1 MQNNEPERVVV
12 TGVGAI
18 SSIGAGREVF
28 WRELLAGRSGVSPIV
43 SCDTA
48 GYEVRIGAEVKDFN
62 PGDYIRRHPADSY
75 GRASQLGIAA
85 AQWAL
90 RDAGLDSPRLA
101 GRRASVCIGT
111 TMGEC
116 QVVEAAVRARAQ
128 QGSYSFALRELRKA
142 PENVLALNIAR
153 ELALEARCMVFPNAC
168 AAGNYAIGSGFDQ
181 IQEGE
186 ADIVLAGGC
195 DAFSM
200 VALTGFGR
208 MLALS
213 PDRCRPFDK
222 NRQGIVVGEGAGIL
236 VLESLSR
243 ARQRQARIYAEVLG
257 YGLSCDASHMTIP
270 HLPGVVA
277 VMRKALQRSRVEPGD
292 VSVVSAHGTGTRIN
306 DKTECEAI
314 RQFFGSHAESMP
326 VFSIK
331 SMLGH
336 SMGAASAF
344 EAIACVLA
352 VSDGK
357 IPPTINYETPDED
370 CPIDCV
376 PNRHRESRVRVAL
389 NNSFAFG
396 GNNAATVFGRFS

>member
-1 MQNNEPERVVV
+1 MRNDHQERVVV

-18 SSIGAGREVF
+18 SSLGAGREVF
-28 WRELLAGRSGVSPIV
+28 WGQLLAGRSGVSPIV
-43 SCDTA
+43 SCDTT
-48 GYEVRIGAEVKDFN
+48 GYEVRIGGEVKDFN
-62 PGDYIRRHPADSY
+62 PRDYIRRYPPDSY

-85 AQWAL
+85 TQWAL
-90 RDAGLDSPRLA
+90 RDAKLEPQSLV
-101 GRRASVCIGT
+101 GRRMSVCIGT

-128 QGSYSFALRELRKA
+128 HGNYQFVASEVRKA
-142 PENVLALNIAR
+142 PESVLALNIAR
-153 ELALEARCMVFPNAC
+153 ELALEARCTVFPNAC

-181 IQEGE
+181 IQQGD

-222 NRQGIVVGEGAGIL
+222 NRQGIVVGEGAGVL
-236 VLESLSR
+236 VLESLAC
-243 ARQRQARIYAEVLG
+243 ARQRQARVYAEVLG

-270 HLPGVVA
+270 HLPGVVS
-277 VMRKALQRSRVEPGD
+277 VMRKALQQSRVEPGEI
-292 VSVVSAHGTGTRIN
+292 SLISAHGTGTKIN

-314 RQFFGSHAESMP
+314 RQCFGRQAETIP

-336 SMGAASAF
+336 TMGAASAF

-352 VSDGK
+352 IAEGK
-357 IPPTINYETPDED
+357 IPPTINYETPDDE
-370 CPIDCV
+370 CPVDCV
-376 PNRHRESRVRVAL
+376 PNHCREARIHVAL